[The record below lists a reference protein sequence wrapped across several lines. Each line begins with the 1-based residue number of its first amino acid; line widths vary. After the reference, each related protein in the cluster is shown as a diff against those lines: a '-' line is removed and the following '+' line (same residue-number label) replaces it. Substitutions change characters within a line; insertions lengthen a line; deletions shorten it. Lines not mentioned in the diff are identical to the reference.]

1 MSFSSAGFGRSKSR
15 RGHQGSEGGHG
26 HGDDLM
32 ITPLLDLFV
41 ALIPFLI
48 LSVVLS
54 RISVV
59 DVAVSKPV
67 AVVKKTNSNF
77 DLKLIVGSSEANL
90 DLNGKRIRTLK
101 IQDGWTDELHAELV
115 KIKKLHLDEYQIKI
129 EPSSK
134 SVLEDIM
141 GIMDAARYLKEGD
154 EPIIKKDGPEGKPT
168 KLKYLFPNV
177 VLRGVYS

>member
-1 MSFSSAGFGRSKSR
+1 MAFGNSGFGRSRS
-15 RGHQGSEGGHG
+15 RGHGSEGGGGG

-59 DVAVSKPV
+59 DVKVSKPV
-67 AVVKKTNSNF
+67 AVMQKTTSNF
-77 DLKLIVGSSEANL
+77 DLRLLIAGDTANIE
-90 DLNGKRIRTLK
+90 LNGKRVKSIK
-101 IQDGWTDELHAELV
+101 MAAGWTDELHAELV
-115 KIKKLHLDEYQIKI
+115 GIKKLHIDEYQIKI
-129 EPSSK
+129 EPASK
-134 SVLEDIM
+134 SALEDIM
-141 GIMDAARYLKEGD
+141 GVMDAARHLKETD
-154 EPIIKKDGPEGKPT
+154 EAIIKKDGADGKPV

-177 VLRGVYS
+177 VLKGVYS